1 MKKKNRKLGNFQK
14 RIVLNSLEH
23 SSLPLFC
30 KLIFAEVSR
39 WRSFSSPSET
49 QLGASVTE
57 CISLLFQKL
66 EAKHGWFMVAHSLA
80 YITAAKTGITQSEL
94 EDLISLGES
103 LLCIRMGSYQLISYI
118 KMIESWTTSISIIF
132 LPQDEFRRSV

>member
-1 MKKKNRKLGNFQK
+1 MRKKNRKLGNFQK

-30 KLIFAEVSR
+30 NLIFAEVSR

-66 EAKHGWFMVAHSLA
+66 EAKHGWFIVAHSLA

-103 LLCIRMGSYQLISYI
+103 LLSYHNGLMQML
-118 KMIESWTTSISIIF
+118 F
-132 LPQDEFRRSV
+132 LY